1 MRGPMTPVAFII
13 VVPGRQREVA
23 LSRVA
28 EGRPVAAMPRCFI
41 FFAYLAVAFAV
52 ARATVLA
59 LALALALSL
68 ALAVAVALL
77 AVALA
82 IALALALDV
91 APARHRRWRDYA
103 AAITEGA
110 LAKAVVSVR

>member
-1 MRGPMTPVAFII
+1 MRGPMTPVALII

-52 ARATVLA
+52 ARATV
-59 LALALALSL
+59 LALSL